1 MEFTNGKDAEIR
13 VSLNSTPVKSA
24 NTKARPRMM
33 MRSRRRFLASLCSKR
48 SDMSQS
54 LTWILRPN
62 RTNLEG
68 MAEKITPRTEDFSQ
82 WYQDIVLQAKLADY
96 SPVKGCMV
104 IRPNGYS
111 IWERIQKEM
120 NDRIKAAGVR
130 NAYFP
135 MLIPESFI
143 KKEADHVEGFAPQV
157 AVVTYAGGKDLD
169 EKLVLRPTSETI
181 INSMFAKWIQSYR
194 DLPLLINQWANVVR
208 WEMRTRLFLRTTEFL
223 WQEGHTCHA
232 TEEDAENFTRR
243 MLKMYHEFSEN
254 VLAMPVIAGM
264 KSEAEKFAGA
274 LRTYCIEAMMQ
285 DGKSLQAGT
294 SHNLASNFAKAFD
307 TQFLDKDG
315 KQKHVFQTSWG
326 VSTRLIGGMI
336 MTHSDDKGLV
346 LPPMLASTHVVI
358 VPIVPK
364 ANLAPAVYEAA
375 DKLAAEIAAVASV
388 KALPYPIGI
397 EVDKDDTKQAG
408 WKFHEYE
415 LIGIP
420 IRIELGPRDIEK
432 GQAVFTRRDK
442 GVKEFILLAD
452 LPAKIGKELVEMQAE
467 LLAKARAHRDA
478 NLHSVESYESFKAQ
492 LDEKGGFYQ
501 VPWSLDREA
510 EEAIKEETKATLRC
524 IVLDD
529 QFQSVKSDK
538 PCFKTGKKD
547 GIVMAIFARSY

>member
-1 MEFTNGKDAEIR
+1 
-13 VSLNSTPVKSA
+13 
-24 NTKARPRMM
+24 
-33 MRSRRRFLASLCSKR
+33 
-48 SDMSQS
+48 
-54 LTWILRPN
+54 
-62 RTNLEG
+62 
-68 MAEKITPRTEDFSQ
+68 MAEKITPRQEDFSQ
-82 WYQDIVLQAKLADY
+82 WYQDVVLQAKLADY

-135 MLIPESFI
+135 MFIPESFI

-157 AVVTYAGGKDLD
+157 AVVTHAGAKDLE
-169 EKLVLRPTSETI
+169 EKLVVRPTSETI

-194 DLPLLINQWANVVR
+194 DLPFLINQWANVVR

-232 TEEDAENFTRR
+232 TLEDAEMETRR
-243 MLKMYHEFSEN
+243 ALKMYHEFAEN
-254 VLAMPVIAGM
+254 VLAMPVIPGM

-285 DGKSLQAGT
+285 DGKALQAGT

-346 LPPMLASTHVVI
+346 LPPMLAETHVVI

-375 DKLAAEIAAVASV
+375 DKLQAQILDNEAAQ
-388 KALPYPIGI
+388 KLPYKMGVH
-397 EVDKDDTKQAG
+397 VDKDDQKQAG

-442 GVKEFILLAD
+442 GVKEFVPLAD
-452 LPAKIGKELVEMQAE
+452 LPAKISQELASMQKELLE
-467 LLAKARAHRDA
+467 KARAHRDA
-478 NLHSVESYESFKAQ
+478 NIHEVNDYETFKKDLEA
-492 LDEKGGFYQ
+492 KGGFYK
-501 VPWSLDREA
+501 VPWGLDREA

-524 IVLDD
+524 ILLDEN
-529 QFQSVKSDK
+529 FEPIKANK

-547 GIVMAIFARSY
+547 GTVMAIFARSY